1 MTDWTDGYISDIEY
15 GPGFYAEQTP
25 AHLDIVCL
33 LRGIEPPVA
42 KDEAFAYCELGCG
55 VGQTALVVA
64 AANPQADVWG
74 FDFNPAH
81 IARARLLARQ
91 GAVDNIRFEEDSFEQ
106 LADGERADLPLFDY
120 ITLHGVWSWVSLENR
135 QHIVRFIDRYLKP
148 GGLVYVSYNAQP
160 GWSNAGPLQRLLRM
174 GAGLSQARSD
184 KRVLQALDLA
194 QAFSEAGAISI
205 PTEMVERLKKEK
217 TEDAVAYLSHE
228 YLNEHWSPCYHAD
241 VAGDM
246 AHAKLNYVGTANLFE
261 NFPALSLRPEQL
273 ALIADMPPAIA
284 ETARDYFMTRTFRR
298 DVFIRGARAIP
309 PRRLEQRVGEAEL
322 QLVVPP
328 HVLTREVSI
337 PLGTASL
344 NAPFYE
350 PAFEALTKGSRT
362 IAALRAAAPSTAEP
376 REILGMLV
384 GSRQAKTKLREPS
397 EAERQSVRRFNQA
410 LLANSADLGRDL
422 SSLAAVGLGT
432 ALSVRLLEM
441 LVYEV
446 IAEGTPEEEEAV
458 MKAVRALLQ
467 QRDARLNFD
476 PQPENEDAYDRM
488 LRDNIGQV
496 LKYGVPMW
504 KAVGAI

>member
-42 KDEAFAYCELGCG
+42 KGEAFAYCELGCG

-205 PTEMVERLKKEK
+205 PTAMVERLKKEK
-217 TEDAVAYLSHE
+217 TEDAVA
-228 YLNEHWSPCYHAD
+228 
-241 VAGDM
+241 
-246 AHAKLNYVGTANLFE
+246 
-261 NFPALSLRPEQL
+261 
-273 ALIADMPPAIA
+273 
-284 ETARDYFMTRTFRR
+284 
-298 DVFIRGARAIP
+298 
-309 PRRLEQRVGEAEL
+309 
-322 QLVVPP
+322 
-328 HVLTREVSI
+328 
-337 PLGTASL
+337 
-344 NAPFYE
+344 
-350 PAFEALTKGSRT
+350 
-362 IAALRAAAPSTAEP
+362 
-376 REILGMLV
+376 
-384 GSRQAKTKLREPS
+384 
-397 EAERQSVRRFNQA
+397 
-410 LLANSADLGRDL
+410 
-422 SSLAAVGLGT
+422 
-432 ALSVRLLEM
+432 
-441 LVYEV
+441 
-446 IAEGTPEEEEAV
+446 
-458 MKAVRALLQ
+458 
-467 QRDARLNFD
+467 
-476 PQPENEDAYDRM
+476 
-488 LRDNIGQV
+488 
-496 LKYGVPMW
+496 
-504 KAVGAI
+504 

>member
-362 IAALRAAAPSTAEP
+362 IAAPGEDEAAGAERSGTAIGAPFQPGIAGQQRRSRPRSLVAGGGRPRHGAECPPSGNAGLRSDRGGHAGRGRSGDEGGPRPAAAARRAPQFRPAA
-376 REILGMLV
+376 RE
-384 GSRQAKTKLREPS
+384 
-397 EAERQSVRRFNQA
+397 RR
-410 LLANSADLGRDL
+410 
-422 SSLAAVGLGT
+422 
-432 ALSVRLLEM
+432 RL
-441 LVYEV
+441 
-446 IAEGTPEEEEAV
+446 
-458 MKAVRALLQ
+458 
-467 QRDARLNFD
+467 
-476 PQPENEDAYDRM
+476 
-488 LRDNIGQV
+488 
-496 LKYGVPMW
+496 
-504 KAVGAI
+504 